1 METSQLQIIWAS
13 KPDCTRP
20 VAEFWIGEYD
30 LWFTM
35 FVDDCSR
42 LVMVEVLP
50 PAIER
55 TTQILDFKQLERLME
70 QAKRELVAMAASPG

>member
-1 METSQLQIIWAS
+1 MQTSQLQMIWAS
-13 KPDCTRP
+13 KPDCSRP
-20 VAEFWIGEYD
+20 VAEFWIGQDD

-35 FVDDCSR
+35 FVDDSSR

-50 PAIER
+50 PTIER
-55 TTQILDFKQLERLME
+55 TTQILDFKQMERLME